1 MGDRHLKK
9 IAKGGFEIA
18 DWKEDPAGPKSGTKV
33 TRATVKQRYTGDIR
47 GTGTIEYV
55 MAYRPDKT
63 AEYTGVEV
71 ITGSI
76 GGRKGSIA
84 LLLRGK
90 YDGKEAVTKWA
101 IVPGA
106 GKGDLKELTG
116 KGAFSAPMGS
126 KGKYTLTYEAP
137 D

>member
-1 MGDRHLKK
+1 LEVTLKK
-9 IAKGGFEIA
+9 VAKGGFEIR
-18 DWKEDPAGPKSGTKV
+18 DWKENPAGPKAGPKV
-33 TRATVKQRYTGDIR
+33 TRASVKQRYTGDIK

-76 GGRKGSIA
+76 GTRKGSIA
-84 LLLRGK
+84 LSLWGE
-90 YDGKEAVTKWA
+90 YDGKEAVTRWKV
-101 IVPGA
+101 VPGA
-106 GKGDLKELTG
+106 GRGGLKDLTG
-116 KGAFSAPMGS
+116 KGEFSAPMGS
-126 KGKYTLTYEAP
+126 KGKYKLTYELP

>member
-1 MGDRHLKK
+1 MKK
-9 IAKGGFEIA
+9 IAKGGFEIK
-18 DWKEDPAGPKSGTKV
+18 DWQENPAGAKTGPKV
-33 TRATVKQRYTGDIR
+33 TRASVKQRYTGDIK

-76 GGRKGSIA
+76 GGKKGSIA
-84 LLLRGK
+84 LLVRGT
-90 YDGKEAVTKWA
+90 YDGSEAVTKWEV
-101 IVPGA
+101 IPGA
-106 GKGDLKELTG
+106 GRGDLKGLKG
-116 KGAFSAPMGS
+116 KGEFSAPMGS
-126 KGKYTLTYEAP
+126 KGEYTLTYDVP

>member
-1 MGDRHLKK
+1 LEVTLKK
-9 IAKGGFEIA
+9 LAKGGFEIK
-18 DWKEDPAGPKSGTKV
+18 DWKENPAGAKTGPKV
-33 TRATVKQRYTGDIR
+33 TRASVKQRYTGDIK

-76 GGRKGSIA
+76 GAKKGSIA
-84 LLLRGK
+84 LLLHGE
-90 YDGKEAVTKWA
+90 YDGKEAITRWQV
-101 IVPGA
+101 VPGA
-106 GKGDLKELTG
+106 GRGDLKDLTG
-116 KGAFSAPMGS
+116 KGEFSAPMGS
-126 KGKYTLTYEAP
+126 KGKYTLTYQAP

>member
-1 MGDRHLKK
+1 MKQ
-9 IAKGGFEIA
+9 IAKGGFEIK
-18 DWKEDPAGPKSGTKV
+18 DWQENPAGAKTGPKV
-33 TRATVKQRYTGDIR
+33 TRASVKQRYTGDIK

-76 GGRKGSIA
+76 GGRKGSIS
-84 LLLRGK
+84 LLLRGE
-90 YDGKEAVTKWA
+90 YDGKEAVTKWQ
-101 IVPGA
+101 VVSGA
-106 GKGDLKELTG
+106 GRGDLKNVSG
-116 KGAFSAPMGS
+116 KGEFSAPMGS
-126 KGKYTLTYEAP
+126 KGEYTLTYEAP

>member
-1 MGDRHLKK
+1 VKQ
-9 IAKGGFEIA
+9 IAKGGFEIK
-18 DWKEDPAGPKSGTKV
+18 DWQENPAGAKTGPKV
-33 TRATVKQRYTGDIR
+33 TRASVKQRYTGDIK

-76 GGRKGSIA
+76 GGRKGSIS
-84 LLLRGK
+84 LLLRGE
-90 YDGKEAVTKWA
+90 YDGKEAVTKWQ
-101 IVPGA
+101 VVSGA
-106 GKGDLKELTG
+106 GRGDLKNVSG
-116 KGAFSAPMGS
+116 KGEFSAPMGS
-126 KGKYTLTYEAP
+126 KGEYTLTYEAP